1 MKLKSVF
8 LLTSKKLLLIPI
20 SWVVVVLLH
29 NFVYGLFQ
37 DFFDS
42 HETDEPFF
50 FIVAMIVIPLYLL
63 TCSPSMYLL

>member
-1 MKLKSVF
+1 MKLKSIF

-20 SWVVVVLLH
+20 SWVVAVLLH

-37 DFFDS
+37 DSFDS

-50 FIVAMIVIPLYLL
+50 FIIAMIVILLYLL
-63 TCSPSMYLL
+63 TCPTLG